1 MIRTLVRTWRHAPA
15 HRAAT
20 AFLVAACVLSIVG
33 CSGGMRRASVPVGGP
48 KILTVPKI
56 ERMMQMGTPPSAI
69 VDEIQ
74 RSGTVYNLTAQQTK
88 DLRAVGMPASLI
100 SQMQLTYRNAVRRNP
115 RLATSGNYWRQVDGY
130 WYGGVP
136 VGWPRD
142 WATGS
147 AAGEVSR

>member
-1 MIRTLVRTWRHAPA
+1 MTRTLVRTRRHASA
-15 HRAAT
+15 HRAAM
-20 AFLVAACVLSIVG
+20 ALLVAACVVSIVG
-33 CSGGMRRASVPVGGP
+33 CSGGTRRASVTVGGP

-69 VDEIQ
+69 ADEIQ

-100 SQMQLTYRNAVRRNP
+100 SQMQLTYRNAVSRNP
-115 RLATSGNYWRQVDGY
+115 RLATSGNYWLQVDGY

-147 AAGEVSR
+147 ASGEASR